1 MIEKHCEEV
10 GAKWKKSKQTVMHA
24 VYAPGCIAKQKQCVN
39 LANAA
44 RAIAAWLRGDKLD
57 LTEEEKMKYEEIQAS
72 LNKLG
77 GVEQVKQLPK
87 DMKVFLR
94 SKTEELQASKQSG
107 SLTSM
112 RSKSQDAQATLESIG
127 KELNALN
134 QRTGIEGFLF
144 AVKPDHGFNFPAQ
157 FIMTEKAGR
166 FLCMGMK
173 KVPTDLLKELE
184 LFVVGDIESLV
195 LNHNE
200 RLCQIKGKISQE
212 IKTGLFEI
220 TGKDMPMQYEQYL
233 KLVADYGVMI
243 RNWPEEVP
251 FTTPSKISSLY
262 QLRILLDSLSLPDSS
277 KWCKWEHLPKDEW
290 KAKQEE
296 YIQAVRNK
304 GPKKRI
310 FVAAEDYDESATN
323 DEPTKKR
330 QKTAKAIRSSPSGEE
345 GNKPME
351 RNSHKKDMKKP
362 REKRGRTAAKNTY
375 LTI

>member
-1 MIEKHCEEV
+1 
-10 GAKWKKSKQTVMHA
+10 
-24 VYAPGCIAKQKQCVN
+24 
-39 LANAA
+39 
-44 RAIAAWLRGDKLD
+44 
-57 LTEEEKMKYEEIQAS
+57 
-72 LNKLG
+72 
-77 GVEQVKQLPK
+77 
-87 DMKVFLR
+87 
-94 SKTEELQASKQSG
+94 
-107 SLTSM
+107 M
-112 RSKSQDAQATLESIG
+112 RSKAQDAQATLESIG

-195 LNHNE
+195 LTIMNVYARSRE
-200 RLCQIKGKISQE
+200 KSREKLRQDFVI
-212 IKTGLFEI
+212 EI

-233 KLVADYGVMI
+233 KLIADYGVMI

-251 FTTPSKISSLY
+251 FTALSKISSLY
-262 QLRILLDSLSLPDSS
+262 QLRILLNSLSLPDSS
-277 KWCKWEHLPKDEW
+277 KRCKWEHLPKDEW
-290 KAKQEE
+290 KANQEE

-304 GPKKRI
+304 GPKKRTL
-310 FVAAEDYDESATN
+310 VAAEDYDESATN
-323 DEPTKKR
+323 DEPTKKK
-330 QKTAKAIRSSPSGEE
+330 QKTAKAIRSSPSGED

-351 RNSHKKDMKKP
+351 RNSHKKVVKKP